1 MAITFTNW
9 AAGALTPSNWATN
22 AWNSNISIAPAAASM
37 VETGATPG
45 SSGGASFVNWAP
57 GSLSVVN
64 WSTNAWNT
72 SYGVGAIGS
81 VWKAGSWVNGSW
93 VANSWANATLSFAPS
108 AASMVETG
116 ATPSVLATT
125 YTWYALPAPGAYDS
139 NSLIY
144 GQTFPTGSLIREV
157 TAPAHIIS
165 TNYAVGPLAN
175 DVNDYMVAQPLYT
188 GADSGVYEIKTPAGA
203 TSQYTSTFNIGAIN
217 TTVSP
222 SAASMT
228 ETGGTPGV
236 AIGIPPLTPAAASMT
251 ETGATPNV
259 IATSA
264 FVASPAPASMRETGA
279 TPAVAVSQAG
289 YSTGPA
295 VLSGA
300 RSMSDDADYALL
312 AANDLRQFIQ
322 QVPGSGPIRG
332 VWVYKDLVYV
342 FRDNVGATAGLMY
355 VESASGWTLVTMPY
369 ELQFVSSGTTPPAW
383 TVGTVITN
391 GTATATIAAILV
403 RTGSWA
409 GSNAVGSL
417 VLSAQTGT
425 FTNGDPIKIGATQ
438 YATATST
445 SSARLVRLPGGRMEF
460 ENYNFTGSTATK
472 RMYGVDGVNP
482 GFEFDGVTY
491 VPIRTGMV
499 QDSPSHLCCHANC
512 LFYSFLGSV
521 QFSGPGT
528 PYVWTVVLGAGEIAV
543 GDDVTGL
550 LTTGGA
556 QNATTSA
563 ASALAIF
570 TIGRAHTLYGSS
582 PATFALASTKAEL
595 GYSAFT
601 CRLVSNNVYG
611 ITSRGIQSLLA
622 TQNYGNFQYTSVSHL
637 IQPFMDLKRGLEI
650 SSTTLFKKNQYRV
663 FFSDGSAIV
672 VGLTGDTISGLM
684 PLNYG
689 KAVRCICT
697 ANLSTG
703 AEVTYFGSDDGYV
716 YRDNIGTSFDGSSIE
731 SWLRSQFNHEK
742 SPRVRKTYKRGVLEV
757 KVDRYCEVNISYDLG
772 YGNPDVLPSAQQSD
786 SALKGPGGYWDS
798 VVWDN
803 FTWDTQSV
811 LDPQIDL
818 KGTEKNVSILF
829 YSNRAQDLSH
839 TLEGL
844 NIMYIPRRVQ
854 R

>member
-1 MAITFTNW
+1 MTITFVNW
-9 AAGALTPSNWATN
+9 AAGALADGSWATN
-22 AWNSNISIAPAAASM
+22 AWNVNIAVAPAAGAM

-45 SSGGASFVNWAP
+45 SSTGVTFTAWAP
-57 GSLSVVN
+57 GSIVTS
-64 WSTNAWNT
+64 AWAPGTWT
-72 SYGVGAIGS
+72 SSIAGIGTVWASGAL
-81 VWKAGSWVNGSW
+81 AAGSW
-93 VANSWANATLSFAPS
+93 VANAWANATLGFAPA

-125 YTWYALPAPGAYDS
+125 FTWYALPAPGAYDS

-165 TNYAVGPLAN
+165 TNYAIGPLAN

-203 TSQYTSTFNIGAIN
+203 TSQYTATFSIGAIN

-228 ETGGTPGV
+228 ETGATPGV
-236 AIGIPPLTPAAASMT
+236 AVGFPPLTPAPASMT

-259 IATSA
+259 IFDTNFFGAPS
-264 FVASPAPASMRETGA
+264 PASMRMTG
-279 TPAVAVSQAG
+279 VAPDIAISQAG
-289 YSTGPA
+289 RSTGPA

-300 RSMSDDADYALL
+300 SSMSDDADYALL

-322 QVPGSGPIRG
+322 TVPGSGPIRG

-342 FRDNVGATAGLMY
+342 FRDNIGATAGLMY

-369 ELQFVSSGTTPPAW
+369 ELQFVSFGTTPPAW

-425 FTNGDPIKIGATQ
+425 FANADPIKIGATQ
-438 YATATST
+438 FATATAAST
-445 SSARLVRLPGGRMEF
+445 ARIVRLPGGRMEF
-460 ENYNFTGSTATK
+460 ENNNFTGSTLTK
-472 RMYGVDGVNP
+472 KMYGVDGVNP
-482 GFEFDGVTY
+482 CFEFDGTTY

-499 QDSPSHLCCHANC
+499 LDAPSHIRVHRQC
-512 LFYSFLGSV
+512 LFLSFLGSV
-521 QFSGPGT
+521 QISGPGT
-528 PYVWTVVLGAGEIAV
+528 PYVWTVVLGAAEIAL
-543 GDDVTGL
+543 GDDVTGMVPNSGSQAAGSAAGSSAL
-550 LTTGGA
+550 SIFTTGR
-556 QNATTSA
+556 TS
-563 ASALAIF
+563 
-570 TIGRAHTLYGSS
+570 TLYGSS
-582 PATFALASTKAEL
+582 PATFNLVTANVDM
-595 GYSAFT
+595 GYSPFT
-601 CRLVSNNVYG
+601 CQLVSNNVYG
-611 ITSRGIQSLLA
+611 MTARGLQSLITTL
-622 TQNYGNFQYTSVSHL
+622 TYGDFDYVSVSHP
-637 IQPFMDLKRGLEI
+637 IQPIMDSKRGLEI
-650 SSTTLFKKNQYRV
+650 SSTTLHKKNQYRV
-663 FFSDGSAIV
+663 YFSDGSGIT
-672 VGLTGDTISGLM
+672 VGLTGDKISGLM

-716 YRDNIGTSFDGSSIE
+716 YRDNIGTSFDGGPIE
-731 SWLRSQFNHEK
+731 SWLRTQFNNEK
-742 SPRVRKTYKRGVLEV
+742 SPRVRKTYKHAVLEV

-772 YGNPDVLPSAQQSD
+772 YGNPDVLPSAQQAD

-798 VVWDN
+798 VIWDN

-818 KGTEKNVSILF
+818 TGTEKNLSLLF

-839 TLEGL
+839 ILEGV
-844 NIMYIPRRVQ
+844 NIMYIPRRIQ